1 MRTRVI
7 VLSAL
12 VLALGLL
19 TFAATRSLAQGPEG
33 GATPQGEAA
42 IQAAVGTAFTYQ
54 GRLTDGGNP
63 ANGTYDFQFKLF
75 DAASGGT
82 QVGSTVTVDD
92 VTVTDGLFTVQL
104 DFDSGAFDGNARWLE
119 IGVRPG
125 SSTGSYTTLS
135 PRQAL
140 TPAPYALALPG
151 LWTQQNDTSPN
162 LIGGYSGNSVTD
174 GVVGATIGGG
184 GAADT
189 TCGGGGDPCTNKV
202 TDNYGTVGGGRGN
215 QAGNDA
221 GTTTDAIHATVGG
234 GFSNSASGAVAT
246 VGGGSSN
253 SASNAAAT
261 VGGGLLNTASGAS
274 ATVSGGVS
282 NTASATAATVGG
294 GGYNNA
300 NGSSATVGGGNANV
314 ASGANATVSGGSN
327 NAASGDSATVDGGDS
342 NTASGQYATV
352 GGGRCNRAGDLTQ
365 ASCTH
370 TPAVG
375 GWTTIGGGINNL
387 AKAYASTV
395 SGGVG
400 NATTGDL
407 AFIGGGLAN
416 TASGARSVV
425 SGGWENSAEGF
436 AATVPGGTSNTA
448 AGDYSFA
455 AGLRAKANHNGT
467 FVWADSQNA
476 DFASTGSN
484 QFLIRASGGVGIGTN
499 APQNQLHVVESIAAI
514 GTPQNHVVQIEN
526 TADSTNADGLAIVIQ
541 TSNNP
546 TGANNYIT
554 FFKADGPDAGTDP
567 DSVGAI
573 EGNGSGGVV
582 LAGPGSDYAEWLPL
596 RRSTEVLEPG
606 DIVAWTPQGI
616 TRNTTQALRL
626 MVVSSNPIVAGNA
639 PPQEERNGWAPVAF
653 VGQVPVKVRGPV
665 QAGDFVLPSGRND
678 GTGVAVSP
686 GALRADQVG
695 QVVGR
700 ALESASGPGLHTV
713 KVLVGLPQ
721 TDILQAML
729 LQRDARLAAL
739 EARLDALERGRGW
752 ARLPGLA
759 PWLGLGLLA
768 GLVLARRRKEVER

>member
-1 MRTRVI
+1 MRIRFVAF
-7 VLSAL
+7 VVL
-12 VLALGLL
+12 VLVVSLL

-33 GATPQGEAA
+33 GATPQGETA

-54 GRLTDGGNP
+54 GRLTDNGNP

-75 DAASGGT
+75 DAATGGA
-82 QVGSTVTVDD
+82 QVGSTVTVED
-92 VTVTDGLFTVQL
+92 VTVTDGVFTVQL
-104 DFDSGAFDGNARWLE
+104 DFGGSAFDGNARWLE
-119 IGVRPG
+119 IAVRPG
-125 SSTGSYTTLS
+125 SSTGGYTTLA

-184 GAADT
+184 GTADD
-189 TCGGGGDPCTNKV
+189 GSGNPVPNRV
-202 TDNYGTVGGGRGN
+202 TDDYGTVGGGWGN
-215 QAGNDA
+215 RAGDDA
-221 GTTTDAIHATVGG
+221 GTTTDARLATVGG
-234 GFSNSASGAVAT
+234 GYFNTASGYVAT
-246 VGGGSSN
+246 VGGGAN
-253 SASNAAAT
+253 NTASGYVATVGGGWINTASGYYAT
-261 VGGGLLNTASGAS
+261 VGGGLGNTASGI
-274 ATVSGGVS
+274 
-282 NTASATAATVGG
+282 
-294 GGYNNA
+294 
-300 NGSSATVGGGNANV
+300 
-314 ASGANATVSGGSN
+314 
-327 NAASGDSATVDGGDS
+327 
-342 NTASGQYATV
+342 YATV
-352 GGGRCNRAGDLTQ
+352 GGG
-365 ASCTH
+365 
-370 TPAVG
+370 V
-375 GWTTIGGGINNL
+375 NN
-387 AKAYASTV
+387 
-395 SGGVG
+395 
-400 NATTGDL
+400 
-407 AFIGGGLAN
+407 I
-416 TASGARSVV
+416 
-425 SGGWENSAEGF
+425 
-436 AATVPGGTSNTA
+436 A
-448 AGDYSFA
+448 AGASSFA
-455 AGLRAKANHNGT
+455 AGQRAKANHNGT

-499 APQNQLHVVESIAAI
+499 APQNQLHVVEFVDAI
-514 GTPQNHVVQIEN
+514 GTPQNHVAQIEN

-541 TSNNP
+541 TSNAP

-573 EGNGSGGVV
+573 EGNGAGSVV

-678 GTGVAVSP
+678 GTGMAVSP
-686 GALRADQVG
+686 SALRADQIG

-700 ALESASGPGLHTV
+700 ALESTSGTGLHTV

-729 LQRDARLAAL
+729 VQRDAQLAAL
-739 EARLDALERGRGW
+739 EARLDALERERGW
-752 ARLPGLA
+752 VRLPGLA
-759 PWLGLGLLA
+759 PWLGLGLLV
-768 GLVLARRRKEVER
+768 GVVLARRWKEVER